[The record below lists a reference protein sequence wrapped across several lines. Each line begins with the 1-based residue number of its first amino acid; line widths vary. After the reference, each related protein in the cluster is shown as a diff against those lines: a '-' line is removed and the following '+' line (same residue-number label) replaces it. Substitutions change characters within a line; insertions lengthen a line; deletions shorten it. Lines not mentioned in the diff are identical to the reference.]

1 MPHPVTLYGPSPWGF
16 RLVGGKDY
24 SQPLTISRVTP
35 GSKASSANLCPGD
48 IIVAINED
56 STENMNHLDA
66 QNKIKACTD
75 QLTLSI
81 NRHENKP
88 WSPNGFEDV
97 NAQSFKSNFQAPPQ
111 DCRPTGSPNNRKP
124 TPFTVGA
131 NINETKPFASTQYN
145 TPAALY
151 ANDNIDHTLP
161 EQLSGLHVASPQYT
175 EPSKVSPKLW
185 NEVDTESDVYK
196 MLRDGEEPPSEPKQS
211 GSFKMLQGMLEA
223 EQTGDKSERPAAI
236 KSIKSPVSKFSNAPP
251 TLQKLPQCTRCE
263 TGIVGAVVKAREK
276 LYHPACFMCSDCGL
290 NLKQK
295 GYFFIEEQ
303 LYCETHAKARVQ
315 PPEGYEV
322 VAVYPN
328 SRV

>member
-48 IIVAINED
+48 IIVAINDD
-56 STENMNHLDA
+56 STENMSHLDA
-66 QNKIKACTD
+66 QNKIKACMD

-81 NRHENKP
+81 NRNENKP
-88 WSPNGFEDV
+88 WSPNGIEDGSTRPFQ
-97 NAQSFKSNFQAPPQ
+97 NSLQAQPQ
-111 DCRPTGSPNNRKP
+111 ECRATGSPNSRKP
-124 TPFTVGA
+124 TPFTMSTNVNEGRQLA
-131 NINETKPFASTQYN
+131 NAQYN

-151 ANDNIDHTLP
+151 TNDNIDHSLP
-161 EQLSGLHVASPQYT
+161 EQLSGLHVASPHI
-175 EPSKVSPKLW
+175 ESPKLSPKLW

-223 EQTGDKSERPAAI
+223 EQTGERSERPTAI
-236 KSIKSPVSKFSNAPP
+236 KSIKSPVTKFSNAPP
-251 TLQKLPQCTRCE
+251 TLQRLPHCTRCE
-263 TGIVGAVVKAREK
+263 TAIVGAVIKAREK
-276 LYHPACFMCSDCGL
+276 IYHPACFMCSDCGL

>member
-48 IIVAINED
+48 VIMAINED

-75 QLTLSI
+75 RLTLSI
-81 NRHENKP
+81 NRTESKP
-88 WSPNGFEDV
+88 WSPNGFEDGNSHPFKV
-97 NAQSFKSNFQAPPQ
+97 DLQSQPQ
-111 DCRPTGSPNNRKP
+111 DCRPIGSSNNRKP
-124 TPFTVGA
+124 TPFVIGA
-131 NINETKPFASTQYN
+131 NITEAKQYN

-151 ANDNIDHTLP
+151 TNDNVDHTLQKHTDLP
-161 EQLSGLHVASPQYT
+161 KL
-175 EPSKVSPKLW
+175 SPKLW

-196 MLRDGEEPPSEPKQS
+196 MLQDGEEPASEPKQS
-211 GSFKMLQGMLEA
+211 GSFKILQGMLEA
-223 EQTGDKSERPAAI
+223 EQTGDKSERLTI
-236 KSIKSPVSKFSNAPP
+236 TKSVKSPVAKFSNAAP
-251 TLQKLPQCTRCE
+251 TLQKLPPCTRCE

>member
-1 MPHPVTLYGPSPWGF
+1 MPHPVTLSGPSPWGF
-16 RLVGGKDY
+16 RLVGGRDY

-35 GSKASSANLCPGD
+35 GGKASTANLSPGD
-48 IIVAINED
+48 VILAINED
-56 STENMNHLDA
+56 STEKMTHLDA

-75 QLTLSI
+75 QLILTI
-81 NRHENKP
+81 NRSESNL
-88 WSPNGFEDV
+88 WSPNGFEEG
-97 NAQSFKSNFQAPPQ
+97 NSHPFKANLQSEPQ
-111 DCRPTGSPNNRKP
+111 DDKSIGSSHNRKP
-124 TPFTVGA
+124 MPFAAGG
-131 NINETKPFASTQYN
+131 NIIETKQLVNAQYN

-151 ANDNIDHTLP
+151 ANDIVDTTL
-161 EQLSGLHVASPQYT
+161 QGKLSGLHVTSPQNT
-175 EPSKVSPKLW
+175 EPPKLSPKTW
-185 NEVDTESDVYK
+185 NEIDTESDVYK
-196 MLRDGEEPPSEPKQS
+196 MLQDGSEPISEPKQS

-223 EQTGDKSERPAAI
+223 EQTGDKSETSAVTR
-236 KSIKSPVSKFSNAPP
+236 SVKSPVTKLSSPLP
-251 TLQKLPQCTRCE
+251 LPQKLPQCVRCE
-263 TGIVGAVVKAREK
+263 TGIVGAIVRAREK
-276 LYHPACFMCSDCGL
+276 LYHPTCFMCSDCGI

>member
-81 NRHENKP
+81 NRNENKP
-88 WSPNGFEDV
+88 WSPNGFEDG
-97 NAQSFKSNFQAPPQ
+97 NTQTFKSNFQAQPQ

-124 TPFTVGA
+124 MPFAVGA
-131 NINETKPFASTQYN
+131 NTNETRQFASTQYN

-151 ANDNIDHTLP
+151 ANDSIDHTLQ
-161 EQLSGLHVASPQYT
+161 EQLSGLHVASPQHT
-175 EPSKVSPKLW
+175 ESSKLSPKLW

-223 EQTGDKSERPAAI
+223 EQTGDKSERPAAV
-236 KSIKSPVSKFSNAPP
+236 KSMKSPVSKFSNAPP
-251 TLQKLPQCTRCE
+251 TIQKLPQCTRCE
-263 TGIVGAVVKAREK
+263 TGIVGAVIKAREK